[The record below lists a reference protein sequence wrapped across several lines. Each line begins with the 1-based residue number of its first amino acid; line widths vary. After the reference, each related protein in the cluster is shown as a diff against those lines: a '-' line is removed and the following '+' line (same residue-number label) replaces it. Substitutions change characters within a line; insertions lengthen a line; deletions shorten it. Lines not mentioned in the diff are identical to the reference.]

1 MNKRIV
7 ILSIIFVFIIALLL
21 GIIAGQEEKIIQ
33 QKNEITMLQVETDS
47 LKETVYQQ
55 QLTLNKLKEE

>member
-1 MNKRIV
+1 MDKRIV

-21 GIIAGQEEKIIQ
+21 GIIAGQEEKITQ

>member
-1 MNKRIV
+1 MDKRIL

-21 GIIAGQEEKIIQ
+21 GIIAGQGEKITQ
-33 QKNEITMLQVETDS
+33 QKNEIAILQVELDS